1 MHESS
6 RLFSNKL
13 DRASLSAY
21 FLGAIV
27 PLLGFAIVVEKF
39 VLPQTERDELLSWI
53 GLIVFTALLS
63 LGSFLVLRN
72 RTQRSLRKI
81 ETDNRRLS
89 ALLRVASELA
99 AIEHVNAAIET
110 TVRSAGALADSRTT
124 FLFLDDDATPGELSL
139 AAKFGD
145 DKQHEALESELLSLA
160 RLALE
165 NERPVVRHH
174 GGILDEALSGLSAI
188 AVPVPG
194 EPSPLG
200 ALVTLAEE
208 SSEEESAARVDALST
223 LAALASV
230 ALHNG
235 DLRDAQRNFFSH
247 VTDILVKA
255 LDMHLGFHHG
265 HGNRVAA
272 LANRMGRLLE
282 LDDTAMQRLYFAA
295 LLHDIGMLK
304 LDRNQQMNRSTCD
317 RHSLLGAR
325 MLGRIRLWKDIAPA
339 VEHHH
344 EWFDGSG
351 YPGGLAGDDIPLEAR
366 VISICDAYDT
376 MTSQDSYKEAR
387 MPSEAMSELE
397 TFAGTQFDPELVAC
411 FRRAMEE
418 GAPALAPADE
428 NEATPDADATS
439 TPTPTPIEDTPE
451 PAEPDSEI

>member
-13 DRASLSAY
+13 DRAALSAY

-27 PLLGFAIVVEKF
+27 PLMGFAIVVEKF

-63 LGSFLVLRN
+63 LGSFLMLRN
-72 RTQRSLRKI
+72 RTQRSLRQI

-99 AIEHVNAAIET
+99 AIEHVNEASET
-110 TVRSAGALADSRTT
+110 TVRSAGALADSRTAY
-124 FLFLDDDATPGELSL
+124 LFLDDAAPGELSL
-139 AAKFGD
+139 AATFHD
-145 DKQHEALESELLSLA
+145 DKQHKALESELLSLA

-165 NERPVVRHH
+165 SERPVVRHN

-188 AVPVPG
+188 AVPLPG
-194 EPSPLG
+194 EPNPLG

-208 SSEEESAARVDALST
+208 ASEAESAARVDALST

-317 RHSLLGAR
+317 RHSVLGAR
-325 MLGRIRLWKDIAPA
+325 MLGHIRLWKDIAPA

-397 TFAGTQFDPELVAC
+397 TCAGTQFDPELVAC

-418 GAPALAPADE
+418 GAPALASVDE
-428 NEATPDADATS
+428 DDATPDAAPNATPARIEATS
-439 TPTPTPIEDTPE
+439 ER
-451 PAEPDSEI
+451 AELDSES